1 MVSDLQNI
9 LIVAGLDTINIHDI
23 LNLEL
28 KILYLIRYATD
39 LSFSLFGTFENA
51 VYFFV
56 DGYDNTFEI
65 DTFFNQK
72 AKCIVPLLHFLSTIF
87 TDLW

>member
-9 LIVAGLDTINIHDI
+9 LIIAGLDPVNVHNI
-23 LNLEL
+23 LYLEL
-28 KILYLIRYATD
+28 QILYLIRYATD
-39 LSFSLFGTFENA
+39 LSFSLFGALEDT

-65 DTFFNQK
+65 DTFFNQE
-72 AKCIVPLLHFLSTIF
+72 A
-87 TDLW
+87 